1 MYVVA
6 PLAEIVPVC
15 PVQTVALFIVIV
27 GFEFIVMLAVAEEV
41 QVPFEPITVKVV
53 VTSGAAEIFAVFAP
67 VFHAEI
73 VPVCPE
79 QTVVLTG
86 LNVGLEF
93 TVTAAVF
100 VTMHPPATVALTVYI
115 VVVIGFTTIL
125 EVFAALLHVYE
136 TAAPAVRV
144 AVCPLQIVDDVA
156 LIVALAFTV
165 MVAVVVAVQVP
176 IDPVTV

>member
-1 MYVVA
+1 M
-6 PLAEIVPVC
+6 
-15 PVQTVALFIVIV
+15 
-27 GFEFIVMLAVAEEV
+27 
-41 QVPFEPITVKVV
+41 
-53 VTSGAAEIFAVFAP
+53 
-67 VFHAEI
+67 
-73 VPVCPE
+73 
-79 QTVVLTG
+79 
-86 LNVGLEF
+86 
-93 TVTAAVF
+93 
-100 VTMHPPATVALTVYI
+100 
-115 VVVIGFTTIL
+115 VVIGFTTIL